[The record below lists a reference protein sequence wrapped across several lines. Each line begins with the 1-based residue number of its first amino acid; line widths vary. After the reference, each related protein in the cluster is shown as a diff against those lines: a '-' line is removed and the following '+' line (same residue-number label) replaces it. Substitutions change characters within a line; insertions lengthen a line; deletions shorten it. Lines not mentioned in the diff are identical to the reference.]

1 MENIYTEN
9 NTASRTMRSQMSYQ
23 KALSQ
28 YRSVHGLSRI
38 SWVTWGVVTGTIIIW
53 CVTAYQFALATGA
66 HNAHDIIAAVMN
78 NAINIQDKDNNALSS
93 VLIAFGAKDNDLIL
107 QGQYWR
113 FVTPIFLHANLLHL
127 GLNMLNLAVLGVFL
141 ERLVGHIRFL
151 LIYVTTGIVSIIA
164 SFYFMPQE
172 ISVGAS
178 GAIFGLVGAYS
189 VFVLMHRRAF
199 RKGGI
204 PALLWL
210 IIVIVG
216 NLSIGFFV
224 PNVALGSIDDSR
236 YTYTCNHRS
245 FIHWRVI
252 FWKHK
257 QIFRPISSVGN
268 RLWHKDRGAKQLLPM
283 HTQHS
288 LNQTTRW
295 YTWDWQRRTSPSVP
309 MASSIWPAAK
319 YRSYNQQ
326 AGLKAPW
333 RKRCLTCSIA
343 VMIALYRMLMRL
355 LALILA
361 LDTFML
367 YAPTCCVPLDRIM
380 MLDWHARALLAYP
393 MASTSIT
400 VFHL

>member
-113 FVTPIFLHANLLHL
+113 FVTPIFLHANLLHV

-210 IIVIVG
+210 IIVIAG

-224 PNVALGSIDDSR
+224 PNVDNYAHLGGLLSGCLLGWWFTPLYTLTQDNTLID
-236 YTYTCNHRS
+236 
-245 FIHWRVI
+245 
-252 FWKHK
+252 K
-257 QIFRPISSVGN
+257 
-268 RLWHKDRGAKQLLPM
+268 
-283 HTQHS
+283 HS
-288 LNQTTRW
+288 LSRRW
-295 YTWDWQRRTSPSVP
+295 PLALLT
-309 MASSIWPAAK
+309 I
-319 YRSYNQQ
+319 
-326 AGLKAPW
+326 AG
-333 RKRCLTCSIA
+333 T
-343 VMIALYRMLMRL
+343 
-355 LALILA
+355 LILA
-361 LDTFML
+361 
-367 YAPTCCVPLDRIM
+367 II
-380 MLDWHARALLAYP
+380 ARLF
-393 MASTSIT
+393 IGG
-400 VFHL
+400 

>member
-53 CVTAYQFALATGA
+53 CVTAF
-66 HNAHDIIAAVMN
+66 
-78 NAINIQDKDNNALSS
+78 SS

-113 FVTPIFLHANLLHL
+113 FGTPIFLHANLLHL

-141 ERLVGHIRFL
+141 ERLVGHMRFL

-210 IIVIVG
+210 IIVIAG

-224 PNVALGSIDDSR
+224 PNVDNYAHLGGLLSGCLLGWWFTPLYTLTQDNTLID
-236 YTYTCNHRS
+236 
-245 FIHWRVI
+245 
-252 FWKHK
+252 K
-257 QIFRPISSVGN
+257 
-268 RLWHKDRGAKQLLPM
+268 
-283 HTQHS
+283 HS
-288 LNQTTRW
+288 LSRRW
-295 YTWDWQRRTSPSVP
+295 PLALLT
-309 MASSIWPAAK
+309 I
-319 YRSYNQQ
+319 
-326 AGLKAPW
+326 AG
-333 RKRCLTCSIA
+333 T
-343 VMIALYRMLMRL
+343 
-355 LALILA
+355 LILA
-361 LDTFML
+361 
-367 YAPTCCVPLDRIM
+367 II
-380 MLDWHARALLAYP
+380 ARLF
-393 MASTSIT
+393 IGG
-400 VFHL
+400 